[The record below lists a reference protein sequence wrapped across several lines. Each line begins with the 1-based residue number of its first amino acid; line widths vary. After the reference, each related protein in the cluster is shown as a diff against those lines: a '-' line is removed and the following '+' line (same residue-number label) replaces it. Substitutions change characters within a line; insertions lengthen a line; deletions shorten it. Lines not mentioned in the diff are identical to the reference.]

1 MDKISRFERIL
12 NLVERARGLDL
23 MTANV
28 IGHIQQQQVSL
39 FKEITSEYTGKTKET
54 RETREDKKDKIQKE
68 EKSANLEKRENR
80 ENRELYTENNQ
91 RKKETD
97 MADTMSPNELMEVL
111 MRAAEQIK
119 MIKENPPENPT
130 PPADGTPATPS
141 KDMETLGKL
150 KQMSATVAEHL
161 KIQVDIHK
169 YAAAAIHESH
179 KLSFDLYKEI
189 DGYMKSQS

>member
-39 FKEITSEYTGKTKET
+39 FKEITSEYTGKTKEKK
-54 RETREDKKDKIQKE
+54 EDKKDKIQKE
-68 EKSANLEKRENR
+68 EKSANLEKRENG
-80 ENRELYTENNQ
+80 ELYTENNQ